1 MGEQQPSEWQ
11 KKIAGEWYGRPSVFD
26 PEGNHVGYERVSRA
40 SVFEDGKTRYWMKT
54 DLSDVRGAIRN
65 RFELGAQFDFSVIDS
80 DINRVYMGPDFYGTG
95 QPYGTFVDSH
105 YYSTGWE
112 ADLVTWNH
120 ILADGETQVYSS
132 MLHDG
137 WTTCAVFNG
146 VYKVA
151 HDYDTNPE
159 TKARVDA
166 WIDAEEKRG
175 SAPHVLPTKQTGR
188 WTGVFEVYG
197 PDQKLI
203 GNTMVT
209 VEHEPLSLVRYRQTT
224 TWEGVVNRRYTVERT
239 RHANN
244 WTYDG
249 PDQFGNARAYGRAL
263 YVSQHFTGPDVWK
276 IKGRE
281 FLLDETLQ
289 MAVTWM
295 AYEGS
300 VLTHI
305 MHGLLEWTADA

>member
-1 MGEQQPSEWQ
+1 M
-11 KKIAGEWYGRPSVFD
+11 
-26 PEGNHVGYERVSRA
+26 
-40 SVFEDGKTRYWMKT
+40 
-54 DLSDVRGAIRN
+54 
-65 RFELGAQFDFSVIDS
+65 
-80 DINRVYMGPDFYGTG
+80 
-95 QPYGTFVDSH
+95 
-105 YYSTGWE
+105 
-112 ADLVTWNH
+112 
-120 ILADGETQVYSS
+120 YSS
-132 MLHDG
+132 VLHDG

-159 TKARVDA
+159 TKARIDA

-175 SAPHVLPTKQTGR
+175 SAPARAAHQADRRAGPASSRSTA
-188 WTGVFEVYG
+188 

-203 GNTMVT
+203 GNTLVT

-281 FLLDETLQ
+281 FLLDESLQ

-300 VLTHI
+300 VLTYI